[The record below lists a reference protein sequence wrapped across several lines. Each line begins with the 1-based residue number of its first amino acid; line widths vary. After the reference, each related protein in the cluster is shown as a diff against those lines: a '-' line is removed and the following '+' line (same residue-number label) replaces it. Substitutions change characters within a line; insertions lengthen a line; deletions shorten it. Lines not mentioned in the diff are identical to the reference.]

1 MTHKFN
7 KVTFPKWTLESLC
20 KSLSISI
27 QSEVKL
33 LLHCITAVGIIKLI
47 NLQLVC
53 VIELRVGGKQQ
64 NFSSWISRR
73 HKLCFLL
80 KGTDCCRKLQSAL
93 NCHFH
98 WFGFVLPISLFSSE
112 SSRPGAKL
120 DLMTSEAI
128 QEHSKLFYC
137 ILNPRFLR
145 FLLPSPFVWGI
156 LKWLCCS
163 LINRNTL
170 SDNMSDVV
178 TLSTIWLVFLLEP
191 KIRITTQMYTS
202 HIKVHPPIM
211 WCNLTRYHATII
223 DLSMH

>member
-33 LLHCITAVGIIKLI
+33 LLHCITTVGIIKLI

-64 NFSSWISRR
+64 NFSSWISRP

-98 WFGFVLPISLFSSE
+98 WFSFVLPISLFSSE
-112 SSRPGAKL
+112 SSRPGAKTWFNDKWGYPGTL
-120 DLMTSEAI
+120 QT
-128 QEHSKLFYC
+128 
-137 ILNPRFLR
+137 
-145 FLLPSPFVWGI
+145 FLLHF
-156 LKWLCCS
+156 K
-163 LINRNTL
+163 
-170 SDNMSDVV
+170 
-178 TLSTIWLVFLLEP
+178 P
-191 KIRITTQMYTS
+191 KISKISAAVTFCVGNS
-202 HIKVHPPIM
+202 KVVVLQF
-211 WCNLTRYHATII
+211 NQL
-223 DLSMH
+223 